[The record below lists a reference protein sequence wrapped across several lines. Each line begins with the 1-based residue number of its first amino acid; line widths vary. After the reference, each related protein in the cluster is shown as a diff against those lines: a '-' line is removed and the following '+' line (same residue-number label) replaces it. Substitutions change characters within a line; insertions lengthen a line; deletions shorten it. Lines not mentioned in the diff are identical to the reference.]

1 MIGLRP
7 KSSGLY
13 LQRDSLLSAFPQES
27 GFVVWLEAPYGY
39 GKSVLAS
46 QWADQLE
53 NEGWRVVWLAL
64 QGRSCKAALALALN
78 LPEDAP
84 WAAILEGLWQLKTL
98 LVLEDLDGSEDLR
111 PILSHIGGLVLLAS
125 RASLSYAELPK
136 LLLSKRLIH
145 LSTESLAFSL
155 EETQSLVPDAEK
167 ANLLWKRTQGWS
179 LPLHFSVLTGKEPN
193 QDVLIEGIKAS
204 LSSEAWQETL
214 FLAALPYLG
223 ENQGTELTRDLV
235 RRGFVQPLER
245 AFRLHPLAAEALLLH
260 SLKDVQSAVKVHALR
275 LKPLARADA
284 FRRSELFNDLGSLL
298 DEPLALFEITPNPE
312 LLLELLHLIKQPL
325 TVHQRYN
332 QAIAES
338 LLGKVEASSLKLI
351 ALATEIQKDRPN
363 DALFMLGLAAYD
375 LADLKPD
382 IALAASIQGST
393 LLSKASEQGFIHDT
407 FLNAADL
414 FLNNASRAH
423 WRAGDFETAEN
434 NIIEALELI
443 PSDREDRVIAVANIA
458 HLRWLGRGDLEGY
471 ILAIEHM
478 IPFCEKVATY
488 NLPYLYLELAIHKSF
503 LGEFEA
509 CKQYLANTIRLATN
523 PLERIEAEARLAF
536 LEQDSLSFSGI
547 FANLGVWENPRLEDR
562 VLALW
567 ARCLLESEPTKAWD
581 LLISTDGFECNL
593 VRALILKIQGQSEEA
608 LTSLAPKPVL
618 TERANYLAWL
628 ATHYRVQPSQESLT
642 ELINA
647 SLAAE
652 RILPNFIP
660 FNELIRFKASHAFP
674 YPLKTVLE
682 SDWLEAIEL
691 RKDEIPPL
699 ELSLLGKFE
708 LRFMGQT
715 IELTDRLKQ
724 ILCLLTLG
732 FSRDQIAA
740 DMWPEADTKKSR
752 NNLNVQLN
760 FLRKAIEPW
769 GVSTYLFESG
779 LEKVNSDFKLLEEAL
794 DADDAANV
802 LALYK
807 GLIAASLDLPLI
819 SETRASLNQEVID
832 CLFEASLDEPENT
845 ARAFLERVME
855 LEPGHEEALQA
866 LVKLLLSLGRR
877 REAKKLYL
885 KFESFLKEALDL
897 APLAETRALFD

>member
-1 MIGLRP
+1 MINLRP
-7 KSSGLY
+7 KPSGLY
-13 LQRDSLLSAFPQES
+13 LQRDRLLNALPQES

-53 NEGWRVVWLAL
+53 KDNWRVLWLAL
-64 QGRSCKAALALALN
+64 QGRSCKAALALVLN
-78 LPEDAP
+78 LPQDAP
-84 WAAILEGLWQLKTL
+84 WGAILEDLWQVETL
-98 LVLEDLDGSEDLR
+98 VVLEDLEGSEDLK
-111 PILSHIGGLVLLAS
+111 PLLSHIAGLVLLAS
-125 RASLSYAELPK
+125 RGSLSYAELPK
-136 LLLSKRLIH
+136 LLLSNRLIH
-145 LSTESLAFSL
+145 LNSASLAFSL
-155 EETQSLVPDAEK
+155 EETQSLLPDAEK
-167 ANLLWKRTQGWS
+167 ANLLWRRTQGWS
-179 LPLHFSVLTGKEPN
+179 LPLHFAVLTGKEPN

-204 LSSEAWQETL
+204 LSSDAWQETL
-214 FLAALPYLG
+214 FLAALPFLN
-223 ENQGTELTRDLV
+223 EDQGIAVTRDLV
-235 RRGFVQPLER
+235 KRGFVQPLER

-284 FRRSELFNDLGSLL
+284 FWRSELFNDLSGLL
-298 DEPLALFEITPNPE
+298 DEPLPMFEIAPNPE
-312 LLLELLHLIKQPL
+312 LLLKLLSLLEAPL

-338 LLGKVEASSLKLI
+338 LLGRVEASSLKLI

-382 IALAASIQGST
+382 IALQASIQGSS
-393 LLSKASEQGFIHDT
+393 LLAKASEQGFIHDT

-423 WRAGDFETAEN
+423 WRSGDFLSAEK

-443 PSDREDRVIAVANIA
+443 ASDREDRVIAVANLG

-488 NLPYLYLELAIHKSF
+488 NLPYLYLELGIHKAF

-509 CKQYLANTIRLATN
+509 CKVYFANTIRLATN
-523 PLERIEAEARLAF
+523 PLERIQAEARLAF
-536 LEQDSLSFSGI
+536 LEHDSSSFSSI
-547 FANLGVWENPRLEDR
+547 FGKLRIWENPKLEDT

-567 ARCLLESEPTKAWD
+567 ARCLMVTEPTKA
-581 LLISTDGFECNL
+581 LTVLANADGFESSL
-593 VRALILKIQGQSEEA
+593 ARALVLNVQGQTEA
-608 LTSLAPKPVL
+608 AIAALPDKPIS
-618 TERANYLAWL
+618 TERAPYIAWL
-628 ATHYRVQPSQESLT
+628 AAIYRLKPSTEALA

-647 SLAAE
+647 SLSAE
-652 RILPNFIP
+652 RILLNVIP
-660 FNELIRFKASHAFP
+660 FDELIHTKPSYALV

-682 SDWLEAIEL
+682 SDWLEAVEL

-708 LRFMGQT
+708 LSFLGQP

-732 FSRDQIAA
+732 FSRDEMAA

-779 LEKVNSDFKLLEEAL
+779 LEKVNTDFEFLEEAL
-794 DADDAANV
+794 DADDAGNV

-807 GLIAASLDLPLI
+807 GAIAPSLDLPLI
-819 SETRASLNQEVID
+819 SEARASLKQEVID
-832 CLFEASLDEPENT
+832 CLFEASLNAPESK
-845 ARAFLERVME
+845 ARAFLERVLE
-855 LEPGHEEALQA
+855 LEPSHEEALQA
-866 LVKLLLSLGRR
+866 LLKVLLSLGRR
-877 REAKKLYL
+877 REARKLYL
-885 KFESFLKEALDL
+885 DFEAFLKAELGL
-897 APLAETRALFD
+897 EPLAETKALVD